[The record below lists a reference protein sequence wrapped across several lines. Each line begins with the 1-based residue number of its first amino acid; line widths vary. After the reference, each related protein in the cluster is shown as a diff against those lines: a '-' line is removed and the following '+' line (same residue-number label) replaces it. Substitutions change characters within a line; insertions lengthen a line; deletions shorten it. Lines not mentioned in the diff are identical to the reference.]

1 LSKGRAAP
9 QYPSMEEIKLE
20 ADNCPVAPPRRV
32 TVYTRVLY
40 RACQKMGGVE
50 SLARELHVGVDLLHR
65 WLEGEDVPPSR
76 IFLQAVDLVM
86 PPWSAED
93 EVHAKSIADQRIRKN

>member
-1 LSKGRAAP
+1 
-9 QYPSMEEIKLE
+9 MEKIKLE
-20 ADNCPVAPPRRV
+20 ADGCPVAPPRRV
-32 TVYTRVLY
+32 TVYTRVLH

-50 SLARELHVGVDLLHR
+50 ALAQELRVGADLLHR

-86 PPWSAED
+86 PAWSPED
-93 EVHAKSIADQRIRKN
+93 EVHAKSIADQRLRKN

>member
-1 LSKGRAAP
+1 MSKGHAAP
-9 QYPSMEEIKLE
+9 QYPSMEKIKLE

-32 TVYTRVLY
+32 TVYTRVLH
-40 RACQKMGGVE
+40 RACQKMGGIDA
-50 SLARELHVGVDLLHR
+50 LAQELHVGVEVLHR

-86 PPWSAED
+86 PPWGAED
-93 EVHAKSIADQRIRKN
+93 EAHAKSIAAQRIRKN

>member
-1 LSKGRAAP
+1 
-9 QYPSMEEIKLE
+9 
-20 ADNCPVAPPRRV
+20 
-32 TVYTRVLY
+32 
-40 RACQKMGGVE
+40 MGGVE
-50 SLARELHVGVDLLHR
+50 SLAQELHVGVDVLHR

>member
-1 LSKGRAAP
+1 
-9 QYPSMEEIKLE
+9 MEEIKLQQ
-20 ADNCPVAPPRRV
+20 DNCPVAPPPRV
-32 TVYTRVLY
+32 TVYTRVLH
-40 RACQKMGGVE
+40 RACQKLGGIE
-50 SLARELHVGVDLLHR
+50 ALAQELHVAVEVMHR

-93 EVHAKSIADQRIRKN
+93 ELHAKSIAAQRLRKN

>member
-1 LSKGRAAP
+1 
-9 QYPSMEEIKLE
+9 MEEIKLE
-20 ADNCPVAPPRRV
+20 KDNCPVAPPRRV
-32 TVYTRVLY
+32 TVYTRVLH

-50 SLARELHVGVDLLHR
+50 SLARELHVGVDVLHR

-86 PPWSAED
+86 PPWGAED
-93 EVHAKSIADQRIRKN
+93 EAHAKSIAGQRIRKN

>member
-1 LSKGRAAP
+1 LSQGRAAP

-20 ADNCPVAPPRRV
+20 TDNCPVAPPRRV
-32 TVYTRVLY
+32 TVYTRVLH
-40 RACQKMGGVE
+40 RACQKMGGIDA
-50 SLARELHVGVDLLHR
+50 LAQELHVGVEVLHR

-86 PPWSAED
+86 PPWGAED
-93 EVHAKSIADQRIRKN
+93 EAHAKSIAAQRIRKN

>member
-32 TVYTRVLY
+32 TVYTRVLH

-50 SLARELHVGVDLLHR
+50 SLARELHVGVDVLHR

-86 PPWSAED
+86 PPWGTED
-93 EVHAKSIADQRIRKN
+93 EAHAKSIAGQRIRKN